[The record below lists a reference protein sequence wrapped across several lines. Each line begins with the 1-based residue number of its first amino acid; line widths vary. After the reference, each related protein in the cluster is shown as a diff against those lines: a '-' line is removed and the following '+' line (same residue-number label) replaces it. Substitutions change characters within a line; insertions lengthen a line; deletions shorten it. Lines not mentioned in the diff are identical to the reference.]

1 MLPMPM
7 SPYIAR
13 LRSFV
18 GNDLLQLPTVA
29 TLCRDDKDR
38 VLLVRQSDSGR
49 WSTPGGAI
57 EPGESPEEAAIRET
71 REETGLD
78 IALDGLRSALG
89 GPEYRTTYSNG
100 DVISY
105 IAVVYDATVIGGEAT
120 PDGDETTAVDW
131 FSLEELDKLPQEAFL
146 TSLRRAN
153 VLK

>member
-18 GNDLLQLPTVA
+18 GNELLQLPSVA
-29 TLCRDDKDR
+29 TLCRDDQLR
-38 VLLVRQSDSGR
+38 VLLVRQSDSGK

-71 REETGLD
+71 KEETGFD
-78 IALDGLRSALG
+78 VALDGLRTVLG

-100 DVISY
+100 DVSLSSPLS
-105 IAVVYDATVIGGEAT
+105 TT
-120 PDGDETTAVDW
+120 PPSSGAKRLPTERRPLQSTG
-131 FSLEELDKLPQEAFL
+131 SPIEELDKLPQEAFL
-146 TSLRRAN
+146 TMLRRAN
-153 VLK
+153 VLM